1 VTADVLTVLAAI
13 VVPIVA
19 LLAIVAGFATARVL
33 MHASEGRSAQRSET
47 RDR

>member
-1 VTADVLTVLAAI
+1 MDLGLMLGTVI
-13 VVPIVA
+13 VFA
-19 LLAIVAGFATARVL
+19 LLAIVAGFTAARVL